1 MKSLMLLLISVCA
14 SLAQD
19 SPPPPPDW
27 QPVKR
32 TKTYTVLLS
41 PKAATV
47 QANAVMSKGAT
58 TNYIVVKTCTVV
70 QIPSE
75 ITNNA
80 AWQITPLIQSYR
92 IESSTDFVHWEELFN
107 SRELCYYIP
116 VKLIVFYPIGEKQ
129 RWFRVSPL

>member
-1 MKSLMLLLISVCA
+1 MKYFLLLLISVCA
-14 SLAQD
+14 VLAQD
-19 SPPPPPDW
+19 SPPPPPNW

-32 TKTYTVLLS
+32 TKTYSVLLS

-47 QANAVMSKGAT
+47 QVNAIMAKGVT

-70 QIPSE
+70 QVASE
-75 ITNNA
+75 ITNTA

-92 IESSTDFVHWEELFN
+92 IESSTDLVHWEELFN